1 LLEEARWASTNPDK
15 CIEKWNTTYQKAVR
29 HDINEI
35 KGANT
40 IHDFIQAVGA
50 KFEPTWAEAKKV
62 KLVEYNNEIPD
73 DFTLKS
79 PKEQFRGKVSAAI
92 IDPKIS
98 MAILDPVVIEDNT
111 PQSVFTTLTTTI
123 NHISSLTLC
132 DQDGESSG
140 PCLEKVAESKFETA
154 MFDKCFVVDN
164 MHGTTVV
171 E

>member
-1 LLEEARWASTNPDK
+1 MQRRRLSTPDALAKDLLEEARWASTSPDK
-15 CIEKWNTTYQKAVR
+15 CIEKWNTAYQKAVR

-79 PKEQFRGKVSAAI
+79 VSDELMRYRKATRVSTQHWETEATN
-92 IDPKIS
+92 KT
-98 MAILDPVVIEDNT
+98 LD
-111 PQSVFTTLTTTI
+111 LKRK
-123 NHISSLTLC
+123 
-132 DQDGESSG
+132 G
-140 PCLEKVAESKFETA
+140 
-154 MFDKCFVVDN
+154 
-164 MHGTTVV
+164 
-171 E
+171 

>member
-1 LLEEARWASTNPDK
+1 MELKFDDAKLFSYTDSEIFEYISSLPSLPDYGAIVPLSHK
-15 CIEKWNTTYQKAVR
+15 YLAKAY
-29 HDINEI
+29 
-35 KGANT
+35 A
-40 IHDFIQAVGA
+40 
-50 KFEPTWAEAKKV
+50 TWDE
-62 KLVEYNNEIPD
+62 VED
-73 DFTLKS
+73 A

-98 MAILDPVVIEDNT
+98 MAIFDPVVIEDNT
-111 PQSVFTTLTTTI
+111 PQSVFTTTI